1 MQNSDDI
8 QEWFDLYTFFE
19 VTNEAREKEYTLEA
33 LANTRQT
40 FLYDL

>member
-1 MQNSDDI
+1 MQNTYDLN
-8 QEWFDLYTFFE
+8 EWFDLYGFFF

-33 LANTRQT
+33 IANTRQT